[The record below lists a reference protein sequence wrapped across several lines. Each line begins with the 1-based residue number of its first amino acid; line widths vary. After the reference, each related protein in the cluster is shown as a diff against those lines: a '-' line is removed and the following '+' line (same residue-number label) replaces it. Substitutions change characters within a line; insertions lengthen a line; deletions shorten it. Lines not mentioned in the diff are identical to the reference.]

1 MHVYVFLQGY
11 FKNDAKTL
19 EDFYDE
25 GGKRWFKSGDIGEYD
40 KNGNL
45 RLIDRKKDLVKL
57 QLGEYV
63 SLGKESG
70 YISCE
75 ICSYLMIIFALDISL
90 SLSHRLTGIKKI
102 ITD

>member
-1 MHVYVFLQGY
+1 MMLQGY
-11 FKNDAKTL
+11 FKNDAKTQ
-19 EDFYDE
+19 EDVFEE

-63 SLGKESG
+63 SLGK
-70 YISCE
+70 
-75 ICSYLMIIFALDISL
+75 
-90 SLSHRLTGIKKI
+90 
-102 ITD
+102 